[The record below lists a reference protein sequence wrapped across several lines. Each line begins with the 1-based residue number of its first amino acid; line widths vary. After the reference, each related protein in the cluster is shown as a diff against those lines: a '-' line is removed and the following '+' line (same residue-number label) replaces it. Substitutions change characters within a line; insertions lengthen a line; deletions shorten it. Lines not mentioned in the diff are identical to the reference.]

1 MPRELAWHAV
11 CKVKPMNVLLLWE
24 PGEEAQ
30 ALALALA
37 RVQCTVVGP
46 YAPNAPNIDLQEILD
61 LSQADLIIINTDAAE
76 RDTLE
81 HFVVAS
87 QTAPRPIVMV
97 TDGEG
102 GNTTHSAHT
111 ARLAAAAGISA
122 YVCLGLEP
130 ARIASVLQVATAQ
143 FEGQEAGNA
152 KARAELAAV
161 RLELQ
166 ERKQVERAKGWLM
179 QHFKI
184 TEDEA
189 YRRLRVAA
197 MQRQTKIGE
206 IAKELMNTMGAPLA

>member
-1 MPRELAWHAV
+1 MPGRLAWHAP
-11 CKVKPMNVLLLWE
+11 CKVKRMNVLLLCE
-24 PGEEAQ
+24 PGEQAQ

-37 RVQCTVVGP
+37 RAQCTVVGP

-81 HFVVAS
+81 HFVVVS
-87 QTAPRPIVMV
+87 QSAPRPIVMV

-143 FEGQEAGNA
+143 FEGQEVGNA

-161 RLELQ
+161 RGELQ

-184 TEDEA
+184 SEDEA
-189 YRRLRVAA
+189 YRRLREAA
-197 MQRQTKIGE
+197 MQRRATLGDV
-206 IAKELMNTMGAPLA
+206 AKELLSVTGPTST

>member
-1 MPRELAWHAV
+1 
-11 CKVKPMNVLLLWE
+11 
-24 PGEEAQ
+24 
-30 ALALALA
+30 
-37 RVQCTVVGP
+37 
-46 YAPNAPNIDLQEILD
+46 
-61 LSQADLIIINTDAAE
+61 
-76 RDTLE
+76 
-81 HFVVAS
+81 
-87 QTAPRPIVMV
+87 
-97 TDGEG
+97 
-102 GNTTHSAHT
+102 
-111 ARLAAAAGISA
+111 
-122 YVCLGLEP
+122 VCLGLEP
-130 ARIASVLQVATAQ
+130 ERIASVLQVATAQ

-206 IAKELMNTMGAPLA
+206 IAKELMNTMGTTSA